1 MISNRTISINSEY
14 TIIVSFKLHHAT
26 YMYITSVQ
34 CTEWQKDILV
44 FDLTLPRLGP
54 SEGQWASSHESL
66 SPGAVLLIE
75 THYRRIHIM
84 VRAWV
89 SGSFDGKAL
98 RSISVIITVP
108 PCASS
113 RGPGRQWPEHYWTRT
128 SSWPYH
134 HALTWWHFHYH
145 FFKDW
150 KSRTVML
157 LILNLPGGS

>member
-1 MISNRTISINSEY
+1 MISNRTISINSEH

-44 FDLTLPRLGP
+44 STWLCPVLDPRRVSGPVHTSPLARGCSINRNTLPKYP
-54 SEGQWASSHESL
+54 PNGQCFVWWE
-66 SPGAVLLIE
+66 
-75 THYRRIHIM
+75 
-84 VRAWV
+84 
-89 SGSFDGKAL
+89 AL
-98 RSISVIITVP
+98 RSISVIIMVP
-108 PCASS
+108 PRASS

-134 HALTWWHFHYH
+134 QALTWWHFHYH